1 MTKMWK
7 VVMADDEIVILNGLK
22 KMIHWEELDLELAG
36 EATDGAELYRQI
48 REKKPDIVISD
59 IMMPE
64 MTGLQVMHQVKED
77 GLESVKFIFISG
89 YQEFAYAREALAGGA
104 MDYLLKPVAR
114 RDLTEA
120 IKKTQ
125 EQLEV
130 NSAAGVFKEEKN
142 AFSELFHDINEG
154 RAFDTNALYELFA
167 NADIDFEDKFFV
179 GICIGILPIEEGKA
193 KEMSAVSYNL
203 SRFTCLSRMSD
214 LVRDERLGFV
224 LKRDENCIHMIG
236 VFDKEDRDTFYEKYI
251 HTIKKELE
259 RDHHIELCVGI
270 GMRTEDVSMLKNVYK
285 TAKFAYD
292 LYFFEEK
299 PVIDFED
306 IHKDYNISFEDYQ
319 NGMEEVFR
327 SIIAKDGSVLKNIDK
342 QLYMIEQIHYGNQ
355 YAVKSRIMQFTGDL
369 GMKLH
374 NYKLLS
380 RDFYVMQDALQAQVE
395 AQVTFRALHDC
406 IMKHY
411 EELTAEIYR
420 TERSKD
426 AIVIEDVKKY
436 ILDHYNEDL
445 SVKELADVACVSQ
458 NYFSAMFKKETGQ
471 NYKAYLTSIRM
482 NEALRLLLNTD
493 LKTYEIGEK
502 VGYNNVR
509 RFVDA
514 FKQTYGMSPMDYKR
528 KHYKD

>member
-1 MTKMWK
+1 MWK

-22 KMIHWEELDLELAG
+22 KMIHWEELKLELVG

-48 REKKPDIVISD
+48 TEKKPDIVISD

-64 MTGLQVMHQVKED
+64 MTGLEVMHQVKDD
-77 GLESVKFIFISG
+77 GMESVKFIFISG

-104 MDYLLKPVAR
+104 VDYLLKPVAR
-114 RDLTEA
+114 RDLEKA
-120 IKKTQ
+120 VRKTQ
-125 EQLEV
+125 DLLEER
-130 NSAAGVFKEEKN
+130 SAAGIFREKTN
-142 AFSELFHDINEG
+142 EFEALFQDINEG
-154 RAFDTNALYELFA
+154 RAFDKNTLYEMFA
-167 NADIDFEDKFFV
+167 NANIDFEDKFFV
-179 GICIGILPIEEGKA
+179 GICIGILPRESNISQ
-193 KEMSAVSYNL
+193 EMSTVQYNL
-203 SRFTCLSRMSD
+203 SRFTVFSRMSD
-214 LVRDERLGFV
+214 IVRDEHLGFV
-224 LKRDENCIHMIG
+224 LKRDENCLHVIG
-236 VFDKEDRDTFYEKYI
+236 VFANEDKDTFYERYI
-251 HTIKKELE
+251 HFIKIELE
-259 RDHHIELCVGI
+259 RDHNVELCIGI
-270 GMRTEDVSMLKNVYK
+270 GMRTDDVSMLKNVYK

-306 IHKDYNISFEDYQ
+306 IHKEYKISFEDYQ

-342 QLYMIEQIHYGNQ
+342 QLHMIEQIHYGNQ
-355 YAVKSRIMQFTGDL
+355 YAAKSRVMQFTGDL
-369 GMKLH
+369 GMKLY
-374 NYKLLS
+374 NYKLLTG
-380 RDFYVMQDALQAQVE
+380 DFYVMQDALQAQVE
-395 AQVTFRALHDC
+395 AQTTFRSLHDC

-411 EELTAEIYR
+411 ESLTAEIYR

-426 AIVIEDVKKY
+426 AMVIEDVKKY

-471 NYKAYLTSIRM
+471 NYKAYLTGIRM
-482 NEALRLLLNTD
+482 DEALRLLLNTD
-493 LKTYEIGEK
+493 LKTYEIGER

-514 FKQTYGMSPMDYKR
+514 FKQIYGMSPMDYKR
-528 KHYKD
+528 KHYKEEE